1 MVVASDG
8 SSRLLALADNIKPQR
23 ADGGAES
30 LLWMEEA
37 ELGKEVWR
45 LDFGESD
52 NPTMYVNRNIRGMSD
67 VVRQDDAFRA
77 LVIPQVLRST
87 LTRAVIVDECDPDDD
102 AGRWAEWMSFVAEF
116 HDEDLVAVTDEPE
129 TDAAAKAE
137 WIDSAVRAFA
147 EKRFHA
153 SDQYSTTR
161 SQS

>member
-8 SSRLLALADNIKPQR
+8 SSRLMGLADNIRPQR
-23 ADGGAES
+23 ADSDAES

-45 LDFGESD
+45 LDFGDSD
-52 NPTMYVNRNIRGMSD
+52 NPTMFVNKNIRGISET
-67 VVRQDDAFRA
+67 VRQDEAFRA
-77 LVIPQVLRST
+77 LVIPQALRSI

-102 AGRWAEWMSFVAEF
+102 AGRWSEWLSFVGEF
-116 HDEDLVAVTDEPE
+116 HEEGLASVSNEPE
-129 TDAAAKAE
+129 SDAEAKTE
-137 WIDSAVRAFA
+137 WIERAVMAFA

-161 SQS
+161 SQ